1 MKKIFFLAGLPRS
14 GKNLLGTIL
23 NQNPNMF
30 GLLQSPLC
38 ELLYRQKILWDDKDE
53 DTQYDFSNPQVKNMK
68 SKYLKNF
75 IKNFYKELTDKDVVF
90 DTKRNWNS
98 YNNIQMY
105 RDIFNSKP
113 KVVCCVRNVEDIIAS
128 FVNLYDQSKRFWDFE
143 PMKHKFYQDYWNLR
157 RTYLSKYQDC
167 LLLIDYDKLIS
178 APEESL
184 KKIYKFIEEPYFKH
198 DFNNIEVPEYYKD
211 INKKLKNL
219 HVINTKLIKSKTN
232 TKELLSQIQIK
243 HFSKLSFWK
252 GYSFR

>member
-23 NQNPNMF
+23 NQNSNMF

-38 ELLYRQKILWDDKDE
+38 ELLHRQKNWESKDDDVQE
-53 DTQYDFSNPQVKNMK
+53 IKNIK

-75 IKNFYKELTDKDVVF
+75 IKNFYKEFTNKDIIF
-90 DTKRNWNS
+90 DSKRNWDD

-105 RDIFNSKP
+105 RNIFNSKP

-128 FVNLYDQSKRFWDFE
+128 SVKLYDQSERFWDFE
-143 PMKHKFYQDYWNLR
+143 PMKIKFYQDYWNLR
-157 RTYLSKYQDC
+157 RTYLSKYKDC

-178 APEESL
+178 DPEDNL
-184 KKIYKFIEEPYFKH
+184 KKIYKFINEPYFKH
-198 DFNNIEVPEYYKD
+198 NFNNIK
-211 INKKLKNL
+211 
-219 HVINTKLIKSKTN
+219 KSKTN
-232 TKELLSQIQIK
+232 VKELLSTIQIK